1 MLVERT
7 NKEIIIRLPA
17 SVDIGDLQDFI
28 NYARYKEIASKFSV
42 KQSEVDKLAKDIN
55 KSWWAQN
62 RNRFVK

>member
-28 NYARYKEIASKFSV
+28 NYARYKEITSKFSV